1 MRIIIAGSRNYTNL
15 DEFMLAMGGIV
26 ARHPDL
32 FIENIEVVSG
42 GARGVDSMGEYWAN
56 LLGYKIIRFIPS
68 WDRFGRAAGHIRN
81 AEMAEYADVLIAFWD
96 GVSKGTESMINLAK
110 KKGLK
115 VIIEMI

>member
-15 DEFMLAMGGIV
+15 DEFMLAMGEIMV
-26 ARHPDL
+26 QHHDL
-32 FIENIEVVSG
+32 FTGNIEVVSG

-56 LLGYKIIRFIPS
+56 LLSYKIIQFIPS
-68 WDRFGRAAGHIRN
+68 WERFGRAAGHIRN

-96 GVSKGTESMINLAK
+96 GVSKGTESMINLAR

-115 VIIEMI
+115 VIIRMI